1 MTAPMRI
8 FGLAGWSGSGKT
20 TLVARLLPELTGRGL
35 TVSTLKHTHHN
46 FDIDRPGKDSHNHRL
61 AGAHEVMLASGKRW
75 ALMREFRDGAAEP
88 SVQELAARMAPV
100 DLLLVEGFKDHPH
113 PKLEIF
119 RTALGKPALYPDNP
133 TIAAVAADVP
143 PGELENTGGRLV
155 FALGDIA
162 GIADF
167 VLETVGLG
175 VGADA
180 PSPPPV
186 RAGFGHGAA

>member
-1 MTAPMRI
+1 MRI

-20 TLVARLLPELTGRGL
+20 TLVTRLLPELTGRGL

-75 ALMREFRDGAAEP
+75 ALMHEFQTGAAEP
-88 SVQELAARMAPV
+88 GVRELAARMTPV

-133 TIAAVAADVP
+133 SITAVAADVP
-143 PGELENTGGRLV
+143 AGELADTGGRAV
-155 FALGDIA
+155 FALDDIA

-167 VLETVGLG
+167 VLESVGLNS
-175 VGADA
+175 GAE
-180 PSPPPV
+180 
-186 RAGFGHGAA
+186 RGYGAA